1 MTQLKPFQLEDCKR
15 IHAWNGRALLAWEM
29 GLGKTIASLYWV
41 LKTPKRRP
49 VVIVC
54 PAGLRWTWQAE
65 AALHF
70 NMRAE
75 VIEGRMKKRSNA
87 PQGEIYIIG
96 YDILDSWLPF
106 LCKLKPQTVIA
117 DEAQYLKNHLAQ
129 RSKAAHRLVKGAS
142 SVLALSGTPLVNRP
156 IELWSILRLVKP
168 QLFPSRQEY
177 AWRYCAPRW
186 TPWGWKYTGANHLD
200 ELHDKLHRNVM
211 IRRRKK
217 DVLKDLPPK
226 ERRMI
231 SMRFESYSEY
241 NHAQNDFLN
250 WLGTI
255 SPSAANR
262 AKKSQA
268 LVKVGYLLRLVAREK
283 IKLTIQWI
291 EEFFESN
298 PKEKLMALTMHT
310 AVIDM
315 LKKRFPHA
323 VVIDGRV
330 QGHKRVDAVRM
341 FTHNSKTNLLLG
353 NWKAAGVGLNLQAA
367 RYGVGLDFPWTPGDL
382 LQGEDRL
389 HRIGQKFNVTL
400 FYLAVQDTV
409 EEKLVKLLLSKSKV
423 LDSVLNGKAEV
434 KDVDI
439 FEELLTQFQNI

>member
-1 MTQLKPFQLEDCKR
+1 
-15 IHAWNGRALLAWEM
+15 M
-29 GLGKTIASLYWV
+29 GLGKTITALYWV

-75 VIEGRMKKRSNA
+75 VLEGRMKKRSRKPSGN
-87 PQGEIYIIG
+87 IFVIG

-106 LCKLKPQTVIA
+106 LKKLRPQTIII
-117 DEAQYLKNHLAQ
+117 DEGHYLKSTRAQ
-129 RSKAAHRLVKGAS
+129 RTKAANSLVKGAS
-142 SVLALSGTPLVNRP
+142 SVLVLSGTPLTNRP
-156 IELWSILRLVKP
+156 IELWSVLRLVKP
-168 QLFPSRQEY
+168 GLFPSRLKF
-177 AWRYCAPRW
+177 AWRYCAPKW
-186 TPWGWKYTGANHLD
+186 TPWGWNFNGARNLP
-200 ELHDKLHRNVM
+200 ELHRVLRDNVM

-226 ERRMI
+226 QRRMI
-231 SMRFESYSEY
+231 TLRLKSYKEY

-262 AKKSQA
+262 AKRSQA
-268 LVKVGYLLRLVAREK
+268 LVKVGYLLRLVAKEK
-283 IKLTIQWI
+283 LRLTIQWI

-310 AVIDM
+310 AVIDR
-315 LKKRFPHA
+315 LREHFPQA
-323 VVIDGRV
+323 VIVDGRV
-330 QGHKRVDAVRM
+330 QGRKRVEAVRL
-341 FTHNSKTNLLLG
+341 FQSNPRANLLLG
-353 NWKAAGVGLNLQAA
+353 NWRAAGIGLNLQAA
-367 RYGVGLDFPWTPGDL
+367 CYGVGLDFPWTPGDL

-389 HRIGQKFNVTL
+389 HRIGQKRNVIL
-400 FYLAVQDTV
+400 FYLAAQDTV

-423 LDSVLNGKAEV
+423 LDSVLNGKSHA

-439 FEELLTQFQNI
+439 FEELLTQFQKI